1 MQKLII
7 EVNSKS
13 WDFLNSLD
21 VITKQI
27 ESWFI
32 SWNDENNEENYNFE
46 IIKKINATWFKIKS
60 DLSSF

>member
-46 IIKKINATWFKIKS
+46 IIEKK
-60 DLSSF
+60 